1 MINNNILFSVP
12 LQLHVQKTFFSF
24 TVPCCISDANFS
36 QKKEIKKLKGL
47 LLLKQS
53 ATWLE
58 RPTSLRRAIYE
69 KMENFQKRKQI
80 TQSISSVSKKIGV
93 YSGKGGVGKTTVSVN
108 LACSLASQGKSV
120 GIFDVDIDCPN
131 VANILHL
138 SEGPTQNE
146 KDNKFYPSSRFDI
159 KVMTMSFFHENEE
172 EATIW
177 RGPMITN
184 AINQLLQMTHWG
196 ELDYLIVDLPPGTSD
211 GPLTVMQTLNL
222 DGFIIVTAPQKVA
235 KLDAIRS
242 INMIKKLNQE
252 VIGVVENFSGPV
264 FGSGA
269 ADEISEQF
277 DIPKLGSISLNGEHN
292 SGTKPAS
299 MTSKTVKDEFLK
311 ISSAV
316 IEKFNN

>member
-1 MINNNILFSVP
+1 
-12 LQLHVQKTFFSF
+12 
-24 TVPCCISDANFS
+24 
-36 QKKEIKKLKGL
+36 
-47 LLLKQS
+47 
-53 ATWLE
+53 
-58 RPTSLRRAIYE
+58 
-69 KMENFQKRKQI
+69 
-80 TQSISSVSKKIGV
+80 
-93 YSGKGGVGKTTVSVN
+93 
-108 LACSLASQGKSV
+108 
-120 GIFDVDIDCPN
+120 
-131 VANILHL
+131 
-138 SEGPTQNE
+138 
-146 KDNKFYPSSRFDI
+146 
-159 KVMTMSFFHENEE
+159 
-172 EATIW
+172 
-177 RGPMITN
+177 MITN

-242 INMIKKLNQE
+242 INMIKKINQE

-299 MTSKTVKDEFLK
+299 MTSKTVKDEFLE

>member
-1 MINNNILFSVP
+1 MS
-12 LQLHVQKTFFSF
+12 
-24 TVPCCISDANFS
+24 S
-36 QKKEIKKLKGL
+36 QRKLTPQEEARL
-47 LLLKQS
+47 SQV
-53 ATWLE
+53 
-58 RPTSLRRAIYE
+58 R
-69 KMENFQKRKQI
+69 ENFQKRKQI
-80 TQSISSVSKKIGV
+80 TQSISSISNKIGV

-146 KDNKFYPSSRFDI
+146 KDKKFYPSSRFDI

-222 DGFIIVTAPQKVA
+222 DGFIIVTAPQMVA

-299 MTSKTVKDEFLK
+299 MTSTSVKDEFLK

-316 IEKFNN
+316 IEKFDS

>member
-1 MINNNILFSVP
+1 M
-12 LQLHVQKTFFSF
+12 
-24 TVPCCISDANFS
+24 
-36 QKKEIKKLKGL
+36 
-47 LLLKQS
+47 
-53 ATWLE
+53 
-58 RPTSLRRAIYE
+58 
-69 KMENFQKRKQI
+69 
-80 TQSISSVSKKIGV
+80 
-93 YSGKGGVGKTTVSVN
+93 GKTTVSVN

-146 KDNKFYPSSRFDI
+146 EDKKFYPSSRFDV

-242 INMIKKLNQE
+242 INMIKKLNQN

-269 ADEISEQF
+269 AQEISEQF
-277 DIPKLGSISLNGEHN
+277 DIPKLGTISLNAEHN
-292 SGTKPAS
+292 VGTKPAAL
-299 MTSKTVKDEFLK
+299 TSTTVKEEFLN
-311 ISSAV
+311 ISLAV
-316 IEKFNN
+316 IESFKG

>member
-1 MINNNILFSVP
+1 MSSPTVLAIIN
-12 LQLHVQKTFFSF
+12 Q
-24 TVPCCISDANFS
+24 
-36 QKKEIKKLKGL
+36 
-47 LLLKQS
+47 
-53 ATWLE
+53 
-58 RPTSLRRAIYE
+58 
-69 KMENFQKRKQI
+69 
-80 TQSISSVSKKIGV
+80 
-93 YSGKGGVGKTTVSVN
+93 KGGVGKTTVSVN

-146 KDNKFYPSSRFDI
+146 EDKKFYPSSRFDI

-242 INMIKKLNQE
+242 INMIKKLNQN

-269 ADEISEQF
+269 AQEISEQF
-277 DIPKLGSISLNGEHN
+277 DIPKLGTISLNAEHN
-292 SGTKPAS
+292 VGTKPAAL
-299 MTSKTVKDEFLK
+299 TSTTVKEEFLN
-311 ISSAV
+311 ISLAV
-316 IEKFNN
+316 IESFKG

>member
-1 MINNNILFSVP
+1 MGSRKNNRRRK
-12 LQLHVQKTFFSF
+12 KTPWYRLN
-24 TVPCCISDANFS
+24 V
-36 QKKEIKKLKGL
+36 IKKKAY
-47 LLLKQS
+47 S
-53 ATWLE
+53 SRRSSTI
-58 RPTSLRRAIYE
+58 TS
-69 KMENFQKRKQI
+69 QRKFSKKKKI
-80 TQSISSVSKKIGV
+80 TESISSIKNKIGV

-146 KDNKFYPSSRFDI
+146 ENKKFYPSSRFDV

-242 INMIKKLNQE
+242 INMIKKLNQN

-269 ADEISEQF
+269 AQEISEQF
-277 DIPKLGSISLNGEHN
+277 DIPKLGTISLNAEHN
-292 SGTKPAS
+292 VGTKPAAL
-299 MTSKTVKDEFLK
+299 TSTTVKEEFLN
-311 ISSAV
+311 ISLAV
-316 IEKFNN
+316 IESFKG

>member
-1 MINNNILFSVP
+1 
-12 LQLHVQKTFFSF
+12 
-24 TVPCCISDANFS
+24 
-36 QKKEIKKLKGL
+36 
-47 LLLKQS
+47 
-53 ATWLE
+53 
-58 RPTSLRRAIYE
+58 
-69 KMENFQKRKQI
+69 
-80 TQSISSVSKKIGV
+80 
-93 YSGKGGVGKTTVSVN
+93 
-108 LACSLASQGKSV
+108 
-120 GIFDVDIDCPN
+120 
-131 VANILHL
+131 
-138 SEGPTQNE
+138 
-146 KDNKFYPSSRFDI
+146 
-159 KVMTMSFFHENEE
+159 MTMSFFHENEE

-222 DGFIIVTAPQKVA
+222 DGFIIVTAPQMVA

-299 MTSKTVKDEFLK
+299 MTSTSVKDEFLK

-316 IEKFNN
+316 IEKFDS

>member
-1 MINNNILFSVP
+1 MSSKRKLTP
-12 LQLHVQKTFFSF
+12 QEEARL
-24 TVPCCISDANFS
+24 S
-36 QKKEIKKLKGL
+36 QV
-47 LLLKQS
+47 
-53 ATWLE
+53 
-58 RPTSLRRAIYE
+58 R
-69 KMENFQKRKQI
+69 ENFQKRKKI
-80 TQSISSVSKKIGV
+80 TESISSIKNKIGV

-146 KDNKFYPSSRFDI
+146 EDKKFYPSSRFDV

-242 INMIKKLNQE
+242 INMIKKLNQN

-269 ADEISEQF
+269 AQEISEQF
-277 DIPKLGSISLNGEHN
+277 DIPKLGKISLNAEHN
-292 SGTKPAS
+292 VGTKPAAL
-299 MTSKTVKDEFLK
+299 TSTTVKEEFLN
-311 ISSAV
+311 ISLAV
-316 IEKFNN
+316 IESFKG

>member
-1 MINNNILFSVP
+1 MSSPTILAIIN
-12 LQLHVQKTFFSF
+12 Q
-24 TVPCCISDANFS
+24 
-36 QKKEIKKLKGL
+36 
-47 LLLKQS
+47 
-53 ATWLE
+53 
-58 RPTSLRRAIYE
+58 
-69 KMENFQKRKQI
+69 
-80 TQSISSVSKKIGV
+80 
-93 YSGKGGVGKTTVSVN
+93 KGGVGKTTVSVN

-146 KDNKFYPSSRFDI
+146 EDKKFYPSSRFDV

-242 INMIKKLNQE
+242 INMIKKLNQN

-269 ADEISEQF
+269 AQEISEQF
-277 DIPKLGSISLNGEHN
+277 DIPKLGTISLNAEHN
-292 SGTKPAS
+292 VGTKPAAL
-299 MTSKTVKDEFLK
+299 TSTTVKEEFLD
-311 ISSAV
+311 ISLAV
-316 IEKFNN
+316 IESFKG